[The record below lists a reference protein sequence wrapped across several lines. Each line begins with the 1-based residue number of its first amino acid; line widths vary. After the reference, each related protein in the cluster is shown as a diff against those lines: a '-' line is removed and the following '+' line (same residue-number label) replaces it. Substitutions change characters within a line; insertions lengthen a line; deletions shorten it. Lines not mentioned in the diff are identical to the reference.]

1 MYILLLMVVMKLS
14 KRAKELERLLN
25 QRTLSSNEAVRL
37 LELTG
42 WERIRKS
49 VGRKKSGTSH
59 MYFWHPVRKLETC
72 VPDKKKNLSDTVRK
86 VIQTLASG

>member
-1 MYILLLMVVMKLS
+1 MT
-14 KRAKELERLLN
+14 KRSKELERLLN
-25 QRTLSSNEAVRL
+25 QKTLSSDEAVRL

-59 MYFWHPVRKLETC
+59 MYFWHPVRKIETC
-72 VPDKKKNLSDTVRK
+72 VPADRKNLSDTVRR
-86 VIQTLASG
+86 VIQSLVRG